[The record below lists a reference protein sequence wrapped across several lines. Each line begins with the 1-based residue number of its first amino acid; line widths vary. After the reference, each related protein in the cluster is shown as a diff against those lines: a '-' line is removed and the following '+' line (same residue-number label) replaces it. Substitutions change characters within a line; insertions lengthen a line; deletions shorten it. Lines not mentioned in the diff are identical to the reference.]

1 MWWCWLATSIGCSN
15 SAPSLAGFFVC
26 GGFGVGQWMFQQSLE
41 KALASWAQ
49 SNAYQTNGEHL
60 FACGCQAR
68 CFRSKGTLQVLATE
82 LQATKWLHTQASRA
96 RMFSY

>member
-1 MWWCWLATSIGCSN
+1 MVVLVSASIGCSN

-26 GGFGVGQWMFQQSLE
+26 GGFGVGQWMFHQSLE

-49 SNAYQTNGEHL
+49 SNAYQTDGEHL

-68 CFRSKGTLQVLATE
+68 FLRSKGTL
-82 LQATKWLHTQASRA
+82 R
-96 RMFSY
+96 FSL